1 MIFRVFT
8 NQIVICIHK
17 ILLTMEN
24 RIIFHVDFDY
34 FYAQCEEIRNPALK
48 PKPVAVCIFSDRG
61 DDSGAIATAN
71 YKAREYGVKSGI
83 PIKFAKSRLKD
94 RQDAVFLPADFDYY
108 AQISSSAMDIIKSF
122 ADVFEYV
129 GKDEAFLDV
138 TLKVK
143 NNFQN
148 ASHIAQQLK
157 NEIRQKLKMTCSIG
171 VSSNKLLSKIA
182 SDYEKP
188 DGLTIVKPDYASK
201 FLSKLEIRSIPGI
214 GKKTEL
220 ILGEMNCKKIEDLL
234 DLDFFAITNKFGR
247 KTGTYIYNAV
257 RGIDLE
263 PVKEKQPSIQF
274 SKITTLKENSKN
286 FEFLQKNLLK
296 LCKQVHGIAVDNQ
309 KMFRSVGIQF
319 VNEDLTMKT
328 KSKMLRN
335 STVSL
340 EELEK
345 TTEQLLLNA
354 LDEQEMLIR
363 RLGVRISDLS
373 DLEGQNTITNYF

>member
-1 MIFRVFT
+1 
-8 NQIVICIHK
+8 
-17 ILLTMEN
+17 MEN
-24 RIIFHVDFDY
+24 RVIFHVDFDY

-61 DDSGAIATAN
+61 NDSGAIATAN
-71 YKAREYGVKSGI
+71 YKAREYEVKSGI
-83 PIKFAKSRLKD
+83 PIKFAKTRLKD

-108 AQISSSAMDIIKSF
+108 SQISSNAMNIIKSF

-129 GKDEAFLDV
+129 GRDEAFLDV
-138 TLKVK
+138 TVK
-143 NNFQN
+143 TKNSFQN

-157 NEIRQKLKMTCSIG
+157 NEVRKKLKMTCSIG

-188 DGLTIVKPDYASK
+188 DGLTIVKPDYISE

-214 GKKTEL
+214 GKKTEAVL
-220 ILGEMNCKKIEDLL
+220 KEMNCKKIEDILC
-234 DLDFFAITNKFGR
+234 LDFFEITNKFGR
-247 KTGTYIYNAV
+247 KTGTHIYNSV
-257 RGIDLE
+257 RGIDSE

-274 SKITTLKENSKN
+274 SKITTLKEDSKD

-296 LCKQVHGIAVDNQ
+296 LCKQVHNVAIDNC

-319 VNEDLTMKT
+319 VNQDLTMKT

-335 STVSL
+335 PTVSL

-354 LDEQEMLIR
+354 LDEQELLIR

-373 DLEGQNTITNYF
+373 DLEGQSNITNYF

>member
-8 NQIVICIHK
+8 NQIIICIHK

-24 RIIFHVDFDY
+24 RVSFHVDFDY

-61 DDSGAIATAN
+61 NDSGAIATAN
-71 YKAREYGVKSGI
+71 YKAREYEVKSGI
-83 PIKFAKSRLKD
+83 PIKFAKTRLKD

-108 AQISSSAMDIIKSF
+108 SQISSNAMNIIKSF

-129 GKDEAFLDV
+129 GRDEAFLDV
-138 TLKVK
+138 TVK
-143 NNFQN
+143 TKNSFQN

-157 NEIRQKLKMTCSIG
+157 NEVRKKLKMTCSIG

-188 DGLTIVKPDYASK
+188 DGLTIVKPDYISE

-214 GKKTEL
+214 GKKTEAVL
-220 ILGEMNCKKIEDLL
+220 KEMNCKKIEDILC
-234 DLDFFAITNKFGR
+234 LDFFEITNKFGR
-247 KTGTYIYNAV
+247 KTGTHIYNSV
-257 RGIDLE
+257 RGIDSE

-274 SKITTLKENSKN
+274 SKITTLKEDSKD

-296 LCKQVHGIAVDNQ
+296 LCKQVHNVAIDNC

-319 VNEDLTMKT
+319 VNQDLTMKT

-335 STVSL
+335 PTVSL

-354 LDEQEMLIR
+354 LDEQELLIR

-373 DLEGQNTITNYF
+373 DLEGQSNITNYF